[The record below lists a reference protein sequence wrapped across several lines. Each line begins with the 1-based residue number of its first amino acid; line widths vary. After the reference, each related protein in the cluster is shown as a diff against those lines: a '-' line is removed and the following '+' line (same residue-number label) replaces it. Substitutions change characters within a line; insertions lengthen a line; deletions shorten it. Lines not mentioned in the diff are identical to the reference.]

1 MRLSLKSFQ
10 KGKILNLKCITK
22 KSIVTTTKLYSLF
35 SLHKREEYHFLV
47 IDRDELIFAKFKI
60 HECKNYLIRNNI
72 IPLKEDF
79 TSEYNINL
87 DKFLKQYDL
96 YTCYG
101 ATGDLFSERA
111 VELLQEELKDEVE
124 FIPCAIKG
132 EKVKIYAALFL
143 KSAPIIQDFK
153 GMGYDFYPFQ
163 TIDAEYAI
171 MDQEMGIKFVTQ
183 KFVDLV
189 QKHQLKMEFE
199 LKN

>member
-1 MRLSLKSFQ
+1 M
-10 KGKILNLKCITK
+10 
-22 KSIVTTTKLYSLF
+22 TTTKLYSLF
-35 SLHKREEYHFLV
+35 SFHKREEYYFSV
-47 IDRDELIFAKFKI
+47 SDTKKLIHQKFKI
-60 HECKNYLIRNNI
+60 PECKNNPIRNNI

-101 ATGDLFSERA
+101 ATSDLFSERA
-111 VELLQEELKDEVE
+111 VELLQEELKEEVE

-143 KSAPIIQDFK
+143 KSASIVKDFK
-153 GMGYDFYPFQ
+153 GMGYDFYPFE
-163 TIDAEYAI
+163 TIDAKYAI

-189 QKHQLKMEFE
+189 QKHQLKMEFT

>member
-1 MRLSLKSFQ
+1 MP
-10 KGKILNLKCITK
+10 NLK
-22 KSIVTTTKLYSLF
+22 LYTLF
-35 SLHKREEYHFLV
+35 SFHKREDYHFLV
-47 IDRDELIFAKFKI
+47 IDKDESIFDKFKI
-60 HECKNYLIRNNI
+60 PECKNNSIRNNT
-72 IPLKEDF
+72 IPLKENF

-101 ATGDLFSERA
+101 ATSDLFSERA

-124 FIPCAIKG
+124 FIPCTLKG

-143 KSAPIIQDFK
+143 KSASIVKDFK
-153 GMGYDFYPFQ
+153 GIGYDFYPFE
-163 TIDAEYAI
+163 TIDTEYAI
-171 MDQEMGIKFVTQ
+171 MDREMGIKFVTQ

-189 QKHQLKMEFE
+189 QKHQLKMDFT